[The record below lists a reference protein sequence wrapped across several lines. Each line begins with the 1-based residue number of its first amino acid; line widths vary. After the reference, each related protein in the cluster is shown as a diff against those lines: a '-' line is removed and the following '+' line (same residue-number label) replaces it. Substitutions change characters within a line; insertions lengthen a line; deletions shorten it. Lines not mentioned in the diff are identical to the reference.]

1 VIGASGD
8 ILVVDDNAA
17 NLLAIEAALGEASA
31 RVVRAQSG
39 NEALRLLL
47 QRDFALILL
56 DVKMPSMGGLET
68 ARIIRSRRR
77 SSHTPIMFVTAHG
90 RDDADVRAAYQ
101 LGAVDFLFKPVIPEV
116 LRAKVAVFVEL
127 QRRTAEVASQAE
139 LIREHE
145 RREHERALGEERAWW
160 EAETLRRQMADLEE
174 ADRRKDHFLA
184 VLGHEL
190 RNPLAPIV
198 TGLEVLRRKFE
209 AHPGLDEVSLR
220 TRDSM
225 ERQALHLTRLVDDLL
240 DISRINSG
248 KFELQETPLSI
259 QDVIEQALATS
270 QPAIDQKQHRLRL
283 DVPAVPIMVYGDA
296 VRLVQVVANLLN
308 NAARYTEPCG
318 ELEIRCER
326 VGERVQ
332 VHVADN
338 GRGIAPSFLPRLFD
352 MFSQEQPS
360 AGTGLGL
367 GLTVVKR
374 IVSMH
379 HGSVAV
385 RPRVSTQG
393 SEFTVELPIM
403 MTAPKTESEFSNTP
417 APPAEIQAP
426 PAVHASGL
434 RVVLVEDNDD
444 IREIMQELLSVW
456 GHEVEVASD
465 GVAGA
470 ELILKLRPDVALIDI
485 GLPQLDGYGVA
496 TRVRS
501 QLHGG
506 TIKLVAMTGFGQD
519 SDRKRAK
526 DAGFDAHLVKPPDV
540 DALQRIL
547 AS

>member
-1 VIGASGD
+1 VGTASGD

-17 NLLAIEAALGEASA
+17 NLIAIEAALGNVGG

-56 DVKMPSMGGLET
+56 DVKMPLMDGLET

-77 SSHTPIMFVTAHG
+77 SSHTPIMFLTAHG
-90 RDDADVRAAYQ
+90 RDDADVLAAYQ

-127 QRRTAEVASQAE
+127 QRQTAEVASQAA

-145 RREHERALGEERAWW
+145 RREHERALGEERSWW

-198 TGLEVLRRKFE
+198 TGLELLRRKFE
-209 AHPGLDEVSLR
+209 ELSVRDEVSLR

-248 KFELQETPLSI
+248 KFELQKGPIAI
-259 QDVIEQALATS
+259 QEVIEQAIATS
-270 QPAIDQKQHRLRL
+270 QPAIDQKRHRLLL
-283 DVPAVPIMVYGDA
+283 DLPADPIMVHGDL

-318 ELEIRCER
+318 EIEIQCKRK
-326 VGERVQ
+326 GGSVQ
-332 VHVADN
+332 VQVIDN
-338 GRGIAPSFLPRLFD
+338 GRGIAPNFVPKLFD
-352 MFSQEQPS
+352 MFSQEHPS

-374 IVSMH
+374 IVNMH
-379 HGSVAV
+379 QGSVAV

-393 SEFTVELPIM
+393 SEFTIELPIM
-403 MTAPKTESEFSNTP
+403 TAPKPESLPVKSAAQP
-417 APPAEIQAP
+417 AQDDSGRADAVGPP
-426 PAVHASGL
+426 L

-444 IREIMQELLSVW
+444 IREIMQELLAVW
-456 GHEVEVASD
+456 GHKVEVASD
-465 GVAGA
+465 GIAGA

-485 GLPQLDGYGVA
+485 GLPHLDGYGVA

-501 QLHGG
+501 QLVQG

-519 SDRKRAK
+519 NDRKRAK

-540 DALQRIL
+540 GALQRIL